1 MMLVKIDEV
10 GGQIMNILPYI
21 IQILIYLFVI
31 YHLFSIKASYEH
43 RQRINEHLLIAI
55 IVLSL
60 LALKGEYVKNV
71 IGTATYL
78 AVVGAGMWYFLLQL
92 RKDELSVHTP
102 IGYLS
107 FYFLILFIVLITG
120 NSLSILFPEVF
131 ILAVL
136 FGMVNAGRKI
146 SFAISL
152 MTATTIGLLYL
163 HDPVSTV
170 MLSRVSVTIVLLIV
184 IPQIAGY
191 VYKKRIDDARSQ
203 WMNSEENS

>member
-1 MMLVKIDEV
+1 
-10 GGQIMNILPYI
+10 MNSLPYI

-31 YHLFSIKASYEH
+31 YYIFSIKASYEH
-43 RQRINEHLLIAI
+43 RHRINEHLLIA
-55 IVLSL
+55 VMAFSM
-60 LALKGEYVKNV
+60 LALKGEYVQNV
-71 IGTATYL
+71 IGTAIFL
-78 AVVGAGMWYFLLQL
+78 VVMGAGMLYFLLQL
-92 RKDELSVHTP
+92 RKDELSVHSP

-107 FYFLILFIVLITG
+107 YYFLILFIVLITG
-120 NSLSILFPEVF
+120 NSLSILFPEIF

-136 FGMVNAGRKI
+136 FGIANAGRKI

-191 VYKKRIDDARSQ
+191 VYKKKLEDARNQ